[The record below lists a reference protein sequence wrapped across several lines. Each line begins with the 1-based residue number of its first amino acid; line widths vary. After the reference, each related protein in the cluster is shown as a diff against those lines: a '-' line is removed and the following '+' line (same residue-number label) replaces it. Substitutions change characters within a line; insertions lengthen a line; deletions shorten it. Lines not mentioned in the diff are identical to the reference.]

1 MEDWN
6 VVVTV
11 NEDGYRQARRILEPY
26 GAMAPTEYYNVM
38 VMRVADVPGMMAD
51 LARRIED
58 SPGLMND
65 LSRVVPATHNF
76 NFQTAE
82 EFEEQ
87 ARAIVLQWLGQL
99 SGKKFYVRLHRRGF
113 KGTLSSPHEERFLDD
128 AILDALQE
136 LNTPGH
142 IGFEDPDAVI
152 DIETVG
158 NRAGISLWTRKDL
171 QRFEFLRPD

>member
-11 NEDGYRQARRILEPY
+11 NEDGYRRVRRMLEPY
-26 GAMAPTEYYNVM
+26 GAIAPTGYYNVM
-38 VMRVADVPGMMAD
+38 VMQVADPAGMMEQ
-51 LARRIED
+51 LAERIED

-76 NFQTAE
+76 NFQNAQ

-99 SGKKFYVRLHRRGF
+99 GGSKFHVRLHRRGF
-113 KGTLSSPHEERFLDD
+113 KGTLSSPHEERFLDE
-128 AILDALQE
+128 AILDGLQD
-136 LNTPGH
+136 LNTPGR
-142 IGFEDPDAVI
+142 IGFDDPDAVI
-152 DIETVG
+152 DTETVG
-158 NRAGISLWTRKDL
+158 NRAGISLWTSEDL